1 MPMRFCDAFFTY
13 YSALYSSSAQLA
25 PLIALRVFVPC
36 MSVPHLLPLPCCC
49 LLNTGGTWSEFL
61 ILEKL
66 KDHHWLCVDINWSY
80 REIGCFE
87 SAVLQTS
94 HGSQVCRFGKLDD
107 SERFTDTDLQSDAC
121 LVFFL
126 RTTADGHPL
135 PSIREGLSVLAA
147 PGHCRYAYR
156 TACIESSAHAST
168 DMHCFLGRRMA

>member
-1 MPMRFCDAFFTY
+1 
-13 YSALYSSSAQLA
+13 
-25 PLIALRVFVPC
+25 
-36 MSVPHLLPLPCCC
+36 MSVPQLLPLPCCC
-49 LLNTGGTWSEFL
+49 LLNTDGTWSEFL

-94 HGSQVCRFGKLDD
+94 HGLQVCRFGKLDD
-107 SERFTDTDLQSDAC
+107 PERFTDTDLQSDAC

-135 PSIREGLSVLAA
+135 PSIREGEWLETSQYEGDIDDLQHPRGEGRGILHPTHLEAVGAQ
-147 PGHCRYAYR
+147 
-156 TACIESSAHAST
+156 TA
-168 DMHCFLGRRMA
+168 